1 MARPDSER
9 RRERR
14 VLAGGVL
21 ITAVALLLTYGV
33 LPFARRWQLR
43 EAQIDAARERIAY
56 LEGLTA
62 RTASLEAAAT
72 HDERVLSAQARRVLH
87 ARSATLAASAT
98 QAFLQDLA
106 DASQVVVSRLEVS
119 SDDSVTVGEASV
131 GAPETAGPLLQYVPV
146 SLSAYGDIGGVTRVL
161 HTLAGGPRVMMVES
175 LALQRNAALA
185 GAPDVVQFTVK
196 LRAPVLPQ

>member
-1 MARPDSER
+1 MARPESER
-9 RRERR
+9 RREQR
-14 VLAGGVL
+14 VLLGGVI
-21 ITAVALLLTYGV
+21 ITAVALLVTYGA

-43 EAQIDAARERIAY
+43 EAQITGAQERIAY
-56 LEGLTA
+56 LVGLTE
-62 RTASLEAAAT
+62 RTASLEAAAAN
-72 HDERVLSAQARRVLH
+72 DERVLSAQTRRVLH
-87 ARSATLAASAT
+87 ARSTTLAASAT

-119 SDDSVTVGEASV
+119 TDDSVTAGGTSAGS
-131 GAPETAGPLLQYVPV
+131 PETAAASLQYVPV
-146 SLSAYGDIGGVTRVL
+146 SFSAYGDIGGVTSVL
-161 HTLAGGPRVMMVES
+161 QTLAGGPRVMIVES